1 MPKFNNDI
9 IDSMRYSMEVTYKKM
24 IDNSLYGTFN
34 SNYLSLPRK
43 SGKSFI
49 SNMKFDEIYLLNKE
63 EKEEEMKH
71 DKIMNKLRTK
81 VFKDQKLSHVEK
93 TYLENNIEKFM
104 KDNYDT
110 CCESWNIKLSH
121 LIYNDNYVGNYK
133 EFFKIKSEFEKG
145 DRKHLWIKTELKK
158 VISDSILK
166 NDKSTYHELY
176 STKRYTVGFFV
187 DENKVVLH
195 DKKEDKSYFRFV
207 EYDKLF

>member
-104 KDNYDT
+104 KDNYAM
-110 CCESWNIKLSH
+110 
-121 LIYNDNYVGNYK
+121 
-133 EFFKIKSEFEKG
+133 
-145 DRKHLWIKTELKK
+145 
-158 VISDSILK
+158 
-166 NDKSTYHELY
+166 
-176 STKRYTVGFFV
+176 
-187 DENKVVLH
+187 
-195 DKKEDKSYFRFV
+195 
-207 EYDKLF
+207 